1 MRDENNV
8 QEVDSFG
15 KKILSKKCLMTHNL
29 SFMQISKEWQRK
41 LFLAVLVWG
50 VIQLIF
56 SLIASM
62 GLWFEF
68 VLETGLIT

>member
-1 MRDENNV
+1 MRDEKNV

-15 KKILSKKCLMTHNL
+15 KKILSKKCLMIHNL
-29 SFMQISKEWQRK
+29 PLMQISKEWQRK
-41 LFLAVLVWG
+41 LFLAVLVWA